1 MKLNVSKEYTKKL
14 RKLLTSKLNGG
25 NLVCRDNTWAVP
37 LLRYSAAFV
46 SCRKNELQVI
56 DRKTRK
62 VFNIHGALYPKSD
75 LDRLYIPRKEGG
87 RGLISIEDCVDL
99 AIRGL
104 EVYVQG
110 SEQRLIQAA
119 RGGKA
124 DGLDA
129 ASVFEEIKEREKIKR
144 LGGESST
151 WAVFEAY

>member
-1 MKLNVSKEYTKKL
+1 M
-14 RKLLTSKLNGG
+14 
-25 NLVCRDNTWAVP
+25 
-37 LLRYSAAFV
+37 
-46 SCRKNELQVI
+46 
-56 DRKTRK
+56 
-62 VFNIHGALYPKSD
+62 
-75 LDRLYIPRKEGG
+75 
-87 RGLISIEDCVDL
+87 ISIEDCVDL

-144 LGGESST
+144 LGRESST